1 MSVYLAVRVL
11 FMVHLGKY
19 QATKAR
25 RRIVMKPFIRM
36 ISIAGL
42 ISLGV
47 IPVAA
52 QNDRKPEQKET
63 LHAKPVRGLPS
74 YRAAGPLSGEIRSIG
89 ADTME
94 TLMKLWIEGFTKL
107 YPNVHFTMEAE
118 ASGTACPALV
128 AGKADIG
135 PVARETLP

>member
-52 QNDRKPEQKET
+52 QHDKKPEPKET
-63 LHAKPVRGLPS
+63 LHAKPVHGLAA
-74 YRAAGPLSGEIRSIG
+74 YRAVGPLSGEIRSVR
-89 ADTME
+89 ADTIE
-94 TLMKLWIEGFTKL
+94 TLLKLL
-107 YPNVHFTMEAE
+107 
-118 ASGTACPALV
+118 
-128 AGKADIG
+128 
-135 PVARETLP
+135 